1 MVSNPSEQQQDQEYD
16 QNHPDKPHPGM
27 AMAVAVPPEATRKAA
42 QKDDDQ
48 DDDEYRPKRHATLPE
63 GRRASPN
70 ACAVRS
76 KHIPGRESLEPMRS
90 GMTTTSLFLR
100 LVDRQY
106 LQRRRIGLDAE
117 AVIGDQGDLVQ
128 RRLLEI
134 AAGGFAHRILPR
146 RHRAPGDQHLG

>member
-48 DDDEYRPKRHATLPE
+48 DDDEYRSKRHATLPE

-70 ACAVRS
+70 ACAVRIKAYS
-76 KHIPGRESLEPMRS
+76 RPRVLRTDALRNDDYVVISSSRRSAVPSAASHRARREGCHWRS
-90 GMTTTSLFLR
+90 GRSCAVAPVR
-100 LVDRQY
+100 D
-106 LQRRRIGLDAE
+106 RRR
-117 AVIGDQGDLVQ
+117 
-128 RRLLEI
+128 
-134 AAGGFAHRILPR
+134 
-146 RHRAPGDQHLG
+146 